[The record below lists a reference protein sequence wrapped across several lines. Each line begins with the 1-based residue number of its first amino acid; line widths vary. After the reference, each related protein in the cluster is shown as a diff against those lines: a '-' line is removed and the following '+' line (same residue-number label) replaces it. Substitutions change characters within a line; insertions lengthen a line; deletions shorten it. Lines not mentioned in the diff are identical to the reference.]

1 MTETSTP
8 QSNIFLD
15 LIVAFLTPMFLAV
28 TGGNIA
34 HARAAAIQTVN
45 AYRADNQIDL
55 LTVAQIIA
63 FGIAA
68 LGSLSL
74 AMADDLPIALILRL
88 RGNAISANRAAEQCR
103 RALAESLSY
112 SPPAEPD
119 EDPLPPEP
127 IPIQPAAPQ
136 PTLQPPAPQPKPA
149 QLTPTYT
156 RADAMADVAAEITA
170 GIPHLPKSER
180 RAASI
185 RVNALNSVASNL
197 LNGSQVTHRPHIH
210 PKPA

>member
-1 MTETSTP
+1 MTENTP
-8 QSNIFLD
+8 QPNVFLD

-28 TGGNIA
+28 TGGNIP
-34 HARAAAIQTVN
+34 HARAAAIQTVK
-45 AYRADNQIDL
+45 AYRTENHVDL
-55 LTVAQIIA
+55 LTIAQIIA

-74 AMADDLPIALILRL
+74 SMAENLPVALTLRL
-88 RGNAISANRAAEQCR
+88 RNSAVSANRAGEQCR
-103 RALAESLSY
+103 RALTESPTY

-119 EDPLPPEP
+119 DDPFPNE
-127 IPIQPAAPQ
+127 
-136 PTLQPPAPQPKPA
+136 PPATQPKPQPQPQSAQQPTPTA

-156 RADAMADVAAEITA
+156 WANAMADVAAEITA
-170 GIPHLPKSER
+170 GIPHLSKSER